1 MEMHRKTNTIQRA
14 KEKIIILIR
23 AVKEVRIR
31 LFVNKKQDDS
41 LAKHKSCFCKQ
52 IRLNSSTVSHVHRC
66 RHRHARTPTTVN
78 THTGT
83 RAHTQP
89 HLFCY
94 FPLQHLVLISFLM
107 RLRLRPIRAD
117 YQRRS
122 GVGCVAHYD
131 SCPGGQTRMKETST
145 LCAHVHAQIHAHK
158 PGCDSFPSKNMNPAS
173 GGSTP
178 LLPRST

>member
-1 MEMHRKTNTIQRA
+1 MTHLQ
-14 KEKIIILIR
+14 
-23 AVKEVRIR
+23 
-31 LFVNKKQDDS
+31 
-41 LAKHKSCFCKQ
+41 AKHKSCFCKQ
-52 IRLNSSTVSHVHRC
+52 IRLNRSTVSHVHRY
-66 RHRHARTPTTVN
+66 RHEHARTPTTVN
-78 THTGT
+78 THTGM

-122 GVGCVAHYD
+122 GEGCMAHYD

-145 LCAHVHAQIHAHK
+145 LCAHVHAQIHAHT
-158 PGCDSFPSKNMNPAS
+158 PGCDSFLSKNMNPTLGCA
-173 GGSTP
+173 TP